1 MSHMIV
7 IVKPTI
13 QYSYYT
19 MNLNLNKTCVIHTQK
34 YGTVNVEVFGQYIF
48 LRISR
53 RVVDARKYNV
63 SEKLNHYCASR
74 NNC

>member
-1 MSHMIV
+1 MTV
-7 IVKPTI
+7 IVKPTM
-13 QYSYYT
+13 QYSYYA
-19 MNLNLNKTCVIHTQK
+19 MNLNSNKTCVIHTQK
-34 YGTVNVEVFGQYIF
+34 HGIVNVDIFAQYIF
-48 LRISR
+48 LRISC